1 MRNVRLS
8 GTAVATIFI
17 FSASSAICQ
26 AKVQVGPSQ
35 SMAAIDKLVTQ
46 GKLSDAIKRLSSG
59 YRFDNPEGLA
69 ALRQFSIMVLRRGL
83 LERDPYERCYA
94 ASSLGQSGEPDNI
107 TILTTAFKSTKLGL
121 KTAAADGLGEIGD
134 DAAIAALQRL
144 YRSGSDGE
152 RQIVVEALAGIGNP
166 NAMAALS
173 EAAGNND
180 KSVRLIAIKGLGR
193 LRNREAIPRL
203 RQLLA
208 VTQDPMEKT
217 TIARSLLL
225 LGDDSGMETIKAAL
239 QNPHEVWAMATAAL
253 AMGDAH
259 DPQVVP
265 MLKQALTAQDD
276 IDVRLA
282 AAVALTHYNDPAGAE
297 FIKGAIQADDPIT
310 IRHIGELLDDID
322 LTNAREILTAAL
334 ANPDIGL
341 RMAALKTIGS
351 IGGEPEAVAL
361 RDALAKINEPTGR
374 ALIARALGRLAR
386 PTCIEPL
393 LAMVPESTLVVRYTA
408 AAALERTASR
418 LLKQSGSAQTPSA
431 VSIPGRR

>member
-8 GTAVATIFI
+8 VTALATTFA
-17 FSASSAICQ
+17 FSALAAICE
-26 AKVQVGPSQ
+26 AKIQVGPGQ
-35 SMAAIDKLVTQ
+35 PMEAIEKLVAK
-46 GKLSDAIKRLSSG
+46 GKLAEATERLSRA

-69 ALRQFSIMVLRRGL
+69 ALRQFSIMILRRGL
-83 LERDPYERCYA
+83 LERDPYERCYV

-107 TILTTAFKSTKLGL
+107 AILTTAFKSTKLGL

-134 DAAIAALQRL
+134 DAAIAALERL
-144 YRSGSDGE
+144 YRSGTNGE
-152 RQIVVEALAGIGNP
+152 RQIVVEALAGVANP
-166 NAMAALS
+166 NAVSALS
-173 EAAGNND
+173 EATGSND

-208 VTQDPMEKT
+208 TTQDPMEKA
-217 TIARSLLL
+217 TIARSLLQ
-225 LGDDSGMETIKAAL
+225 LGDDSGMAAIKAAL

-259 DPQVVP
+259 DPRAVP
-265 MLKQALTAQDD
+265 MLKQALTTQDD

-282 AAVALTHYNDPAGAE
+282 AAVALTHYNDPAGVE

-341 RMAALKTIGS
+341 RMAALKTLSS

-361 RDALAKINEPTGR
+361 KDSLAKIDEPTGR

-386 PTCIEPL
+386 PACIEPL
-393 LAMVPESTLVVRYTA
+393 LAMVPESTPVVRYTA

-418 LLKQSGSAQTPSA
+418 LLKQSGSAQTPGVMS
-431 VSIPGRR
+431 R